1 MRRPGSPPG
10 FKIRRRAGRSDSS
23 SGRRSTFLLLAATL
37 GPWWL
42 VGCTPP
48 DAGRPDQ
55 DARAF
60 VRIASA
66 EDTRPA
72 GGPRLETLL
81 TGTQASSPDVRRWA
95 VRALGRLEDP
105 RHHDAIVALLDDPHP
120 RVRAQAA
127 NALAQAHHRGSGEA
141 ALPPLR
147 TRAQVE
153 MEPTAVAAVGRS
165 LGRLNLPLN
174 EARVVGRLLTRMSR
188 DEAPGSAVRMPGL
201 AQGMESVARRSA
213 GRAVGPVLRAR
224 LEELA
229 RGDWPGTAP
238 NPFGDAAVR
247 TRTLAFLALATR
259 APGEG
264 IPPGTGPSWAT
275 VTAGL
280 EDPATPV
287 RRAAAV
293 FLRLQNAVRVER
305 LLPTDGLVPGA
316 PLPDPPDPA
325 WARMERRAL
334 TDEEARVR
342 VEAVRALGVR
352 PRTTDDCALLLERA
366 DADDDVQVRLL
377 ALDALARPCPTGI
390 DGDAGSRLAQENLL
404 ASVALTLD
412 PEGGAEWHDAA
423 HALHSLAG
431 LDPETARNLLPRFM
445 DHPDAFVRAWGAR
458 TAGRVGEVALL
469 RGLLRDPSDNVLAAG
484 LPGLVQAQGRAADD
498 VLIQTIAER
507 EGPGLLVVATDLLE
521 GTDRPDAAT
530 AAALVGLSH
539 LSREP
544 SQTLRDARVALLD
557 LIEAAPDTSRADE
570 LAPYLRDPD
579 PAVAERASE
588 ILTAWTGQRWIA
600 APRPYP
606 GLPLPTPAELRAME
620 GGQLVFEMARGGS
633 FVVQLLPFEAP
644 TNAYRLWTFAGEGVL
659 DGLTLHRI
667 VPNFVVQGGSP
678 GANEYAGHTSYTRD
692 EVGLV
697 SQWRGT
703 VGLSTRGRDTGD
715 GQIYVN
721 LVDNVRLNH
730 DYTILGRVV
739 EGMGV
744 VESVRE
750 GDVIRGVHRREDPGS
765 E

>member
-1 MRRPGSPPG
+1 MRGRGSPPG
-10 FKIRRRAGRSDSS
+10 FKIRRRPGRGDGST
-23 SGRRSTFLLLAATL
+23 GRRSTLLVLAATL
-37 GPWWL
+37 LPLWAS
-42 VGCTPP
+42 GCAPP

-55 DARAF
+55 EARAF

-66 EDTRPA
+66 EDARPA

-81 TGTQASSPDVRRWA
+81 EGTRASSPDVRRWA

-105 RHHDAIVALLDDPHP
+105 RHHDAILALLDDPHP

-127 NALAQAHHRGSGEA
+127 DALAQAHHRGSGDA
-141 ALPPLR
+141 ALAPLR
-147 TRAQVE
+147 TRAGVE
-153 MEPTAVAAVGRS
+153 THPVAVAALGRS
-165 LGRLNLPLN
+165 LGRLNLPVD
-174 EARVVGRLLTRMSR
+174 EARAVGRLLTRMSR
-188 DEAPGSAVRMPGL
+188 EEAPGSAVRMPGL
-201 AQGMESVARRSA
+201 AQGMESVARLSA

-229 RGDWPGTAP
+229 RGDWPGTPP

-264 IPPGTGPSWAT
+264 IPAGTGPSWAT

-293 FLRLQNAVRVER
+293 FLRLRNAVRVER
-305 LLPTDGLVPGA
+305 LLPPGGLAPGA
-316 PLPDPPDPA
+316 PLPDPPRPD
-325 WARMERRAL
+325 WERAERQAL
-334 TDEEARVR
+334 ADEEARVR
-342 VEAVRALGVR
+342 IEAVRALGVR
-352 PRTTDDCALLLERA
+352 TRTTDDCEMLLEQA

-377 ALDALARPCPTGI
+377 ALDALARPCPDGA
-390 DGDAGSRLAQENLL
+390 DGDRGSRLAQENLL
-404 ASVALTLD
+404 GSIALTLD
-412 PEGGAEWHDAA
+412 PDAGADWHDAA

-431 LDPETARNLLPRFM
+431 LDPEAARSLLPGFL

-458 TAGRVGEVALL
+458 TAGRLGEVALL

-507 EGPGLLVVATDLLE
+507 EDPGLLVVATDLLE

-530 AAALVGLSH
+530 AAALVGLAH
-539 LSREP
+539 LSQEP

-570 LAPYLRDPD
+570 LEPYLRDHD
-579 PAVAERASE
+579 PAVADRASE

-606 GLPLPTPAELRAME
+606 RLAFPTAAGLRAME
-620 GGQLVFEMARGGS
+620 RGQVVFEMARGGS
-633 FVVQLLPFEAP
+633 FVVQLLPFAAP

-678 GANEYAGHTSYTRD
+678 GANEYAGHRSYTRD

-739 EGMGV
+739 EGMAV
-744 VESVRE
+744 VESIRE
-750 GDVIRGVHRREDPGS
+750 GDVIRGVHRREGEGP